1 MASGKSDYM
10 TDLVAAGGTPALHT
24 RPKQAAVQTKFRG
37 LDLRYQGLGTELPSE
52 YVRLAVP
59 AAVGAKFIPEMFR
72 IRHEGT
78 ANFSALVSFV
88 KTTMVDGTYDA
99 GSKHDATW
107 SRSSTTCTV
116 TTTRPHGFATNQHL
130 AITNNSSTAAF
141 ANGGTGLIVVLTPY
155 TFTFTCLNAGATS
168 GTATFAETASGQRA
182 VTWSRS
188 TTTMTVTTQGAHG
201 LATNDILD
209 VTAWSD
215 VTTLTGG
222 ALGVVTG
229 IITVTGATT
238 FTFVCLNAGAAS
250 GTGTLGPQ
258 SGNSVPLTSVVSYT
272 QAAIYAGAGVAS
284 VTNGVLGF
292 VPAPEWR
299 KTDEL
304 RLVWTGA
311 GAATL
316 PTVPPVTRSFQIE
329 GVYHSEG

>member
-1 MASGKSDYM
+1 MANGKSDYM
-10 TDLVAAGGTPALHT
+10 TDLVAASGTPSLHT
-24 RPKQAAVQTKFRG
+24 RPKQAAVQTKPKA
-37 LDLRYQGLGTELPSE
+37 LDLRYQGLGTELNSE

-59 AAVGAKFIPEMFR
+59 AAVGAKFIPELFK

-78 ANFSALVSFV
+78 GNFSVPVKFV

-99 GSKHDATW
+99 GTKHDATW

-116 TTTRPHGFATNQHL
+116 TTTKPHGFATNQHL
-130 AITNNSSTAAF
+130 AITNSSSTAAF
-141 ANGGTGLIVVLTPY
+141 ANGGTGIIVVLTPY

-201 LATNDILD
+201 LASNDILD
-209 VTAWSD
+209 VSAWSD
-215 VTTLTGG
+215 LATITGG
-222 ALGVVTG
+222 ALGTAVTG
-229 IITVTGATT
+229 VITVTGATT
-238 FTFVCLNAGAAS
+238 FTFVCPNAGGAS

-258 SGNSVPLTSVVSYT
+258 DGNSIALTSSVAYT
-272 QAAIYAGAGVAS
+272 QAAIYTGAGPATVS
-284 VTNGVLGF
+284 NGVLGM
-292 VPAPEWR
+292 VPVPEFR

-304 RLVWTGA
+304 RLVWGVISA
-311 GAATL
+311 
-316 PTVPPVTRSFQIE
+316 VPPATRSFQIE